1 MPNTD
6 HSSQASNPN
15 TLSTIEAE
23 PLPELVGTFDDVA
36 RFQGAAGAFSL
47 AEVRPCRIDVRLAAF
62 NAMAGR
68 AAILGA
74 RAELE
79 AIRHP
84 IDWSRIESI
93 DSLCRGIAYLVTRSG
108 AYPPPSGEV
117 LALLQEGRPLRR
129 LLLSSA
135 TTQSLAGRCPA
146 AEVARIARGRGA
158 LDTAVDLV
166 DLAFVHT
173 QHGLT
178 GGNASVTDAQV
189 ARAKV
194 IGAALQRLIRPHGAP
209 PPPRSSGHID
219 VIALRDRLWTVL
231 LGVHADME
239 RAAGALWGSQLR
251 KHVPP
256 LRSRYV
262 PRTKKPKAPVAPT
275 G

>member
-6 HSSQASNPN
+6 QSSQSS
-15 TLSTIEAE
+15 TLNNVSAIEAE
-23 PLPELVGTFDDVA
+23 PLPEVVGTFDDVA
-36 RFQGAAGAFSL
+36 RFQSAAGALSL

-79 AIRHP
+79 AIHHP
-84 IDWSRIESI
+84 VDWSRVESI
-93 DSLCRGIAYLVTRSG
+93 DSLCRGIAYLASRSG
-108 AYPPPSGEV
+108 AYPPPTGEV

-129 LLLSSA
+129 QLLASA
-135 TTQSLAGRCPA
+135 TAQSLAGRCPA
-146 AEVARIARGRGA
+146 AEVARIVRGRGA
-158 LDTAVDLV
+158 LDTAADLV

-173 QHGLT
+173 HHGLT
-178 GGNASVTDAQV
+178 GGNASVTEAQV
-189 ARAKV
+189 ARAK
-194 IGAALQRLIRPHGAP
+194 ALGTTLRHLIRPNGAP

-251 KHVPP
+251 QHVPP
-256 LRSRYV
+256 LRSRHV
-262 PRTKKPKAPVAPT
+262 PRKKKPKAPVAPT